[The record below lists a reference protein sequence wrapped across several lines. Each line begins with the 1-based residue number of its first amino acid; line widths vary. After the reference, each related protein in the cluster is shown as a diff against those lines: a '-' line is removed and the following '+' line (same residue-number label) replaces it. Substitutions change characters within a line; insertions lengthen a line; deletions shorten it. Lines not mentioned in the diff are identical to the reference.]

1 MAAMAGVMWRSRL
14 RLSLH
19 IGVRALLTLAF
30 AVAAARNGE
39 LLAGNVLA
47 AGLLMLIT
55 LHEATVI
62 RAYQHPIAAGLPEL
76 PTRPLPRFPQTV
88 VVRVDI
94 MLVLWFGLVSVLGWH
109 GWWQLV
115 PVLLW
120 TAAVVIAYLVSA
132 ARGRAEAGVLD
143 QVRASLDRLAPEFA
157 LHFSGPQ
164 DSIHQVQMWLPYLRR
179 VGRPFVVIVRE
190 RHAFEALEHA
200 GVPMVLCGS
209 LTHLEALVTES
220 LRSVFYVNNGM
231 KNTHLVRFMH
241 LTHVQLLHGDSDK
254 PPSYSPVT
262 AMFDKIFVAGQAG
275 RDRYT
280 QHGVEIPDDKFVIV
294 GRPQVEAIGVGRR
307 PDRDLTAPS
316 VLYAPTWQGQYEDSN
331 FCSLPFGR
339 TIVSSLLDAGARVIF
354 RPHPFSASNPTS
366 AAQIAGI
373 EALLA
378 AHTAGGGPPHS
389 FGEQATGPNIVDAFN
404 AADALVADLSSVVT
418 DFLFTGRPF
427 AVTNIHDDPTFAE
440 RYPIVGAGY
449 QVASDGQSLSTVWTD
464 MLGEDSLSAA
474 RRDIRT
480 YYLGPFAA
488 EGYAGAFVD
497 AVRDLLDTTIVGQTE
512 HAEEVPAGSGLRR
525 DPRPD
530 PED

>member
-1 MAAMAGVMWRSRL
+1 MWRSRL

-19 IGVRALLTLAF
+19 IGARTLLTLGF
-30 AVAAARNGE
+30 AVAAARSGE
-39 LLAGNVLA
+39 MLAADVLA

-62 RAYQHPIAAGLPEL
+62 RAYQPPIAAGLPEL
-76 PTRPLPRFPQTV
+76 PARPMPRFSPTV

-94 MLVLWFGLVSVLGWH
+94 ALVLWFGTVAVLGWH
-109 GWWQLV
+109 GWWHLV

-120 TAAVVIAYLVSA
+120 TAAVVVAYMVSVA
-132 ARGRAEAGVLD
+132 HGRAEVGVLG
-143 QVRASLDRLAPEFA
+143 QVRASLNRLAPEFA
-157 LHFSGPQ
+157 LHFSGPAG
-164 DSIHQVQMWLPYLRR
+164 SIHQVQMWLPYLQR
-179 VGRPFVVIVRE
+179 VGRPFVVLVRE
-190 RHAFEALEHA
+190 RHAFEALKDE
-200 GVPMVLCGS
+200 GVPVVLCSS
-209 LTHLEALVTES
+209 LAHLEALVTES
-220 LRSVFYVNNGM
+220 LRAAFYVNNGM

-275 RDRYT
+275 RDRYA
-280 QHGVEIPDDKFVIV
+280 QHDVEIPDDKFVIV
-294 GRPQVEAIGVGRR
+294 GRPQVEAIGVGAR
-307 PDRDLTAPS
+307 PDRDPTAPT

-331 FCSLPFGR
+331 FCSLPIGR

-366 AAQIAGI
+366 AAQIAEI
-373 EALLA
+373 QALLA
-378 AHTAGGGPPHS
+378 AHTAGDGPRHWY
-389 FGEQATGPNIVDAFN
+389 GEQATDRDIVDAFN

-427 AVTNIHDDPTFAE
+427 AVTNIHDDATFAE
-440 RYPIVGAGY
+440 RYPIVGAAY
-449 QVASDGQSLSTVWTD
+449 QVASDGASLSRVWAD

-488 EGYAGAFVD
+488 EGYAAAFVD
-497 AVRDLLDTTIVGQTE
+497 AVRDLLDMTTVGQIE
-512 HAEEVPAGSGLRR
+512 HAEEVPAGSGQQR